1 MLLLNVQLQIG
12 CTVLLWQWTHLLCMF
27 LHLFIACRP
36 SANSAMNAIER
47 RPKPGAS
54 SGRVGLHWQRV
65 NDWPAR
71 RVLRLWYTLL
81 LLHFGVLQTGAWLC
95 QQLRVLHWA
104 CMVGFSA
111 CALLGR
117 PLFRHAV
124 LHSGRSPRLVP
135 WGLLQWCLN
144 GIWLR
149 RCCLL
154 CVASLL
160 LLFTS
165 CMFASSAGLDCVRL
179 SYVASRRPLTAPVPS
194 DARPRGVL
202 LPSAARNGA
211 AVMAVLA
218 SPASL
223 RSLLRAMV
231 RCHSQPRRPLLC
243 HVAFFIVTWAQSW
256 YCASVV
262 TSWRSS
268 SSFAWCCFF
277 C

>member
-1 MLLLNVQLQIG
+1 MYSYRLDAQCCGSGQI
-12 CTVLLWQWTHLLCMF
+12 CYAVF
-27 LHLFIACRP
+27 LHVFIACRP

-117 PLFRHAV
+117 PLCRHAV

-194 DARPRGVL
+194 DACFCRAPRATAPPSWRYLRLRPRFG
-202 LPSAARNGA
+202 P
-211 AVMAVLA
+211 
-218 SPASL
+218 
-223 RSLLRAMV
+223 
-231 RCHSQPRRPLLC
+231 
-243 HVAFFIVTWAQSW
+243 
-256 YCASVV
+256 YCAQWSGA
-262 TSWRSS
+262 THSLAGRCFAMWPSS
-268 SSFAWCCFF
+268 L
-277 C
+277 